1 MKKKKERNNNV
12 LLQTSKKYASLQ
24 RKQKNLNKKN
34 LIDKI
39 HKKLNLSVDRSTI
52 SKLLKEKIRNLNNW
66 HLYSNIKRL
75 INFFFFG
82 LIVPISFVR
91 VCMEHDYNKFE
102 SQFVSVT
109 KEVVTRDVIIKGG
122 LMYRQI
128 TSLRTKICT
137 TLCIVLY

>member
-1 MKKKKERNNNV
+1 LKKKKERNNNV